1 MESGADALTVNDPTA
16 SVAIRRHLTRVTH
29 ERRGTLF
36 KGKIHSL
43 FESQGYRVGMAM
55 PLADSIIPSRD
66 ERRFSAEPRTRALPE
81 MAAGVIILGEERE
94 VEYVN
99 ASAEALFVPFDPV
112 GCDMPALLASC
123 GATVSD
129 DIFTA
134 PELNGDHLC
143 RIRMADDRL
152 LDCALRRLS
161 TGGYV
166 ISLDD
171 VTAYVANAEMALRDT
186 LTGLANRKAFME
198 SLSERVK
205 SPIDAER
212 RFALLFL
219 DLDRFKSVNDSL
231 GHPIGDAL
239 LRKVA
244 GRLEN
249 TLGPGDIVARLGGDE
264 FAIIQVAGPQPGS
277 ADTLAARLVDL
288 LGRAYVLEGHYLHIG
303 VSIGIALS
311 SEGDTSADIL
321 LKNADVALYRAKADG
336 RGRHRFFEPGMY
348 DRIQARRSL
357 ELDLRRALAFKE
369 LQLAFQPQISLAT
382 NSIVGFEALI
392 RWNHPTRGIVSPA
405 EFIPIA
411 EDTGIIVPIS
421 EWVLRT
427 ACCTAMDWPAD
438 ITVAVNLSPV
448 QFRSG
453 RLLESVTAA
462 LAHSGLEPNRLDL
475 EITEGSLLEGS
486 HTVLRLVQG
495 LRDLGVRVSMDDFG
509 TGYSSLSYLQTFPFD
524 KIKIDRSFVQGID
537 RKPDRLA
544 ILKAITAMA
553 DVLGM
558 KTTAEG
564 VETDAELACVR
575 SVSCHEVQGFL
586 TGRPVTAEAAIALL
600 DAQRTNVSKETA

>member
-1 MESGADALTVNDPTA
+1 
-16 SVAIRRHLTRVTH
+16 
-29 ERRGTLF
+29 
-36 KGKIHSL
+36 
-43 FESQGYRVGMAM
+43 M
-55 PLADSIIPSRD
+55 PLAASVVPASG
-66 ERRFSAEPRTRALPE
+66 EKRFSAEPRTRALPE
-81 MAAGVIILGEERE
+81 MATAVIILGEERE

-99 ASAEALFVPFDPV
+99 ASAEALFALGDPV

-123 GATVSD
+123 GATAGE

-134 PELNGDHLC
+134 PELNGEHVC
-143 RIRMADDRL
+143 RIRLADGRL

-171 VTAYVANAEMALRDT
+171 VTDYVANAELASRDA
-186 LTGLANRKAFME
+186 LTGLANRKAFLE
-198 SLSERVK
+198 SLSETVSSASNSGRH
-205 SPIDAER
+205 
-212 RFALLFL
+212 FAVLFL

-244 GRLEN
+244 GRLKS
-249 TLGPGDIVARLGGDE
+249 TLKDGNVVARLGGDE
-264 FAIIQVAGPQPGS
+264 FAIIQSAGPQPDS
-277 ADTLAARLVDL
+277 AKALASRLVDL
-288 LGRAYVLEGHYLHIG
+288 IGRAYVLEGHSLH
-303 VSIGIALS
+303 VAASIGIALFPEDGS
-311 SEGDTSADIL
+311 DADSL

-336 RGRHRFFEPGMY
+336 RGRYRFFEPGMH

-369 LQLAFQPQISLAT
+369 LQLVFQPQISLST
-382 NSIVGFEALI
+382 NRIVGFEALI
-392 RWNHPTRGIVSPA
+392 RWHHPKRGTVSPA
-405 EFIPIA
+405 DFIPIA
-411 EDTGIIVPIS
+411 EEIGIIVPIS

-427 ACCTAMDWPAD
+427 ACHTAMNWPDD

-453 RLLESVTAA
+453 RLLESVTSA
-462 LAHSGLEPNRLDL
+462 LAYSGLPPHRLDL

-486 HTVLRLVQG
+486 ETVLRTVRS
-495 LRDLGVRVSMDDFG
+495 LRDMGVRVSMDDFG

-544 ILKAITAMA
+544 ILRAITTMA
-553 DVLGM
+553 DALKM

-575 SVSCHEVQGFL
+575 GVGCNEVQGYL
-586 TGRPVTAEAAIALL
+586 AGRPVPAEAAAALL
-600 DAQRTNVSKETA
+600 DSQRTSVSKETR